1 MGDGGIHG
9 THGIE
14 TDNRDGMGLR
24 QLRLASNFGRDRR
37 RSGGPSELFRHRG
50 RGRFGVQ
57 EKPADNRSR
66 CWLCNMY
73 SIVWS
78 KL

>member
-9 THGIE
+9 IHGIHGIE
-14 TDNRDGMGLR
+14 TDNRDGTGLR
-24 QLRLASNFGRDRR
+24 QPRLANNFERDRS

-66 CWLCNMY
+66 RWLCIM
-73 SIVWS
+73 
-78 KL
+78 